1 VTVRWEQGRRRFMAD
16 TVILSSSSSFTR
28 ECERCCTVYDNLHI
42 AIAWCGNPGKG
53 YGLPFAHLKR
63 FKGKVVATVGRAFDQ
78 THPDGIEFF
87 RARKADLRI
96 FRDGAVLFHPKV
108 YLFSSA
114 DRVALFVGSSNFTY
128 SGFYNN
134 AEVNVLIEGPV
145 GSRNAHRLYELRR
158 QLKAWHLD
166 PLSFVPTDAW
176 LADYRKKFELNQQ
189 AQKRSPVQTPLQ
201 YEEQVPA
208 ARWLTNGSWD
218 TYYQK
223 VLDGLEEHERDKHKM
238 LGFFGTVRKNLR
250 LPWTVAYFDDLE
262 RRRIIGGYEPYGWFG
277 HVGASGQFRHLLA
290 AGTVGEKTAVVDV
303 FNEIGGINPPVD
315 WDRLGKLLDRLIC
328 LGPSMKVWGRLLCIV
343 RPDLY
348 CTVAAP
354 SVRRQL
360 SKVLEMPQSDFRTR
374 QGYINVL
381 RLIHASPW
389 FQASRPKAPEAA
401 DIWKRRAAFLDAIF
415 YE

>member
-1 VTVRWEQGRRRFMAD
+1 MAD

-28 ECERCCTVYDNLHI
+28 EFERCCTEYDNLHI
-42 AIAWCGNPGKG
+42 AIAWCGNPDKG
-53 YGLPFAHLKR
+53 YGLPFTHLKR
-63 FKGKVVATVGRAFDQ
+63 FKGKVVATAGRAFDQ

-108 YLFSSA
+108 YLFTSA

-128 SGFYNN
+128 SGFYTN
-134 AEVNVLIEGPV
+134 AEINVLIEGPV
-145 GSRNAHRLYELRR
+145 GSPNAHRLDELQR

-166 PLSFVPTDAW
+166 PLSFIPTDAW

-208 ARWLTNGSWD
+208 ASWLTNATWD

-223 VLDGLEEHERDKHKM
+223 VLDGLEEHERDKQEM
-238 LGFFGTVRKNLR
+238 LDFFDTVRKNLP

-262 RRRIIGGYEPYGWFG
+262 RRRIIGGYEPYDWFG

-290 AGTVGEKTAVVDV
+290 GGTAGEKTTVVDV
-303 FNEIGGINPPVD
+303 LNEIGGINPPVD
-315 WDRLGKLLDRLIC
+315 WDRLGKLLDRLISV
-328 LGPSMKVWGRLLCIV
+328 GPSMKVWSRLLCLV

-354 SVRRQL
+354 SVRKQL
-360 SKVLEMPQSDFRTR
+360 SKVLEMPQSDFQTR
-374 QGYINVL
+374 QGYTKLL

-389 FQASRPKAPEAA
+389 FQASRPKAPDAA